1 MPKIKNSF
9 IEKQRL
15 KYLTNNPIQI
25 INKFLEYGIILKSLT
40 EKGGR
45 GHHDLEF
52 EDINGNKSNIEHKGF
67 RGNTNLNIGAPWK
80 SWSPQ
85 YLNDGMKYEID
96 ELFANKWHT
105 DVIPQLKEHFDI
117 NCDIPSYDDW
127 KRLDA
132 NQQGSC
138 GSEFSN
144 LLKEKYYEKDK
155 NKDHIKNLVHK
166 TLRDIYDN
174 LTPENFRTFECK
186 LLERSNIALEDKQ
199 WWMGIRYATSDSIE
213 PLEISLVKGP
223 TITNL
228 KVVRVE
234 TKRVGP
240 VLVTEYSTSITP
252 NIIYEGEAR
261 LRFRNTT
268 GIANIGWGIK

>member
-1 MPKIKNSF
+1 MPRINNGF

-15 KYLTNNPIQI
+15 KYLIDNPLQI

-52 EDINGNKSNIEHKGF
+52 EDITGNKSNIEHKGF
-67 RGNTNLNIGAPWK
+67 RGNPNLNIGAPWIG
-80 SWSPQ
+80 WSPQ
-85 YLNDGMKYEID
+85 YLNDGMNYEID

-144 LLKEKYYEKDK
+144 LLKEKYRE
-155 NKDHIKNLVHK
+155 NKDNTNYIKNLVIK
-166 TLRDIYDN
+166 TLRDIFLN
-174 LTPENFRTFECK
+174 LTSKNVRTFECK
-186 LLERSNIALEDKQ
+186 LLERSNLALEDKQ
-199 WWMGIRYATSDSIE
+199 WWMGIRYDTSDSIE

-223 TITNL
+223 TIINL
-228 KVVRVE
+228 KVVGVKA
-234 TKRVGP
+234 KRGYP
-240 VLVTEYSTSITP
+240 VLVTKYSTTTTP
-252 NIIYEGEAR
+252 NIIYKGEAR